1 LNKLWLP
8 ALSGVGKTGW
18 VNYNINWNELR
29 VMKESEYRLLQFQ
42 QMRDFKSNDI
52 QMKNVLLYLK

>member
-1 LNKLWLP
+1 LWLP